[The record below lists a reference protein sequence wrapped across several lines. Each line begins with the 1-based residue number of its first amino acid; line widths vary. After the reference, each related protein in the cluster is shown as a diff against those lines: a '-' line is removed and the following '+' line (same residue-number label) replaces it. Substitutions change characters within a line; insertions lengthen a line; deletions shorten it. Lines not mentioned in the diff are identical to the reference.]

1 MTKHYKNE
9 GLMKVLVILG
19 ALVGLVTLILWLAQ
33 MENYGFVAPIITFNS
48 LEVLV
53 SRIIVFIIG
62 LVILVLTFWVGF
74 KPNDPI
80 PFHWLIFII
89 FAILLVV
96 FGAGIWA
103 CVLVLIA
110 GLIGIIEEL

>member
-19 ALVGLVTLILWLAQ
+19 ALVGLITLILRLAG
-33 MENYGFVAPIITFNS
+33 MENYGFVNPLVTFDFII
-48 LEVLV
+48 
-53 SRIIVFIIG
+53 IFIIG
-62 LVILVLTFWVGF
+62 LVIVVLTFWVGF

-80 PFHWLIFII
+80 PFHWLILII
-89 FAILLVV
+89 FAILLIV
-96 FGAGIWA
+96 FGAGIWS

>member
-9 GLMKVLVILG
+9 GLMKVLEILG
-19 ALVGLVTLILWLAQ
+19 ALVGLVTLILGLAGW
-33 MENYGFVAPIITFNS
+33 ENYGFVNPLVTFN
-48 LEVLV
+48 
-53 SRIIVFIIG
+53 RIIVFIIG
-62 LVILVLTFWVGF
+62 LVIVVLTFWVGF

-80 PFHWLIFII
+80 PFHWLILII

>member
-1 MTKHYKNE
+1 MTKKYKNE

-19 ALVGLVTLILWLAQ
+19 ALVGLITLILGLARI
-33 MENYGFVAPIITFNS
+33 ENYGFINPLLTFN
-48 LEVLV
+48 E
-53 SRIIVFIIG
+53 IIVFIIG
-62 LVILVLTFWVGF
+62 LVIVVLTFWVGF

-80 PFHWLIFII
+80 PFHWVILII

>member
-19 ALVGLVTLILWLAQ
+19 ALVGLVTLILGLAEMQ
-33 MENYGFVAPIITFNS
+33 NYMIVPPLVA
-48 LEVLV
+48 LD
-53 SRIIVFIIG
+53 RIIIFIIG
-62 LVILVLTFWVGF
+62 LVIVVLTFWVGF

-80 PFHWLIFII
+80 PFHWLILII
-89 FAILLVV
+89 FAILLIV

-110 GLIGIIEEL
+110 GLIGIVEEL

>member
-1 MTKHYKNE
+1 MTTKYKNE

-19 ALVGLVTLILWLAQ
+19 ALAWL
-33 MENYGFVAPIITFNS
+33 ENYGFVNP
-48 LEVLV
+48 LV
-53 SRIIVFIIG
+53 ALDRIIVFIIG
-62 LVILVLTFWVGF
+62 LVIVVLTFWVGF

-80 PFHWLIFII
+80 PFHWLILII

-110 GLIGIIEEL
+110 GVIGIIEEL

>member
-1 MTKHYKNE
+1 MTKKYKNE

-19 ALVGLVTLILWLAQ
+19 ALVGLITLILSIAGLG
-33 MENYGFVAPIITFNS
+33 EYGFVPP
-48 LEVLV
+48 LVVLD
-53 SRIIVFIIG
+53 RIIIFIVG
-62 LVILVLTFWVGF
+62 LVIVVITFWVGF

-80 PFHWLIFII
+80 PFHWLILII

>member
-1 MTKHYKNE
+1 MTKKYKNE

-19 ALVGLVTLILWLAQ
+19 ALVGLITLILFLAR
-33 MENYGFVAPIITFNS
+33 MENYGFIDPLIA
-48 LEVLV
+48 LD
-53 SRIIVFIIG
+53 RIIVFIIG
-62 LVILVLTFWVGF
+62 LVIVVLTFWVGF
-74 KPNDPI
+74 KPNEPI
-80 PFHWLIFII
+80 PFHWLVLII
-89 FAILLVV
+89 LAILLVV

>member
-1 MTKHYKNE
+1 MTKKYKNE
-9 GLMKVLVILG
+9 GLMKILVILG
-19 ALVGLVTLILWLAQ
+19 ALVGLITLILGLARI
-33 MENYGFVAPIITFNS
+33 ENYGFVNPLLTFN
-48 LEVLV
+48 E
-53 SRIIVFIIG
+53 IIVFIIG
-62 LVILVLTFWVGF
+62 LVIVVLTFWVGF

-80 PFHWLIFII
+80 PFHWLILII

-103 CVLVLIA
+103 CILVLIA

>member
-19 ALVGLVTLILWLAQ
+19 ALVGLITLILRLAG
-33 MENYGFVAPIITFNS
+33 MESYGFVNP
-48 LEVLV
+48 LV
-53 SRIIVFIIG
+53 ALDRIIIFIIG
-62 LVILVLTFWVGF
+62 LVIVVLTFWVGF

-80 PFHWLIFII
+80 PFHWLILII
-89 FAILLVV
+89 FAILLIV

-110 GLIGIIEEL
+110 GLIGIVEEL

>member
-1 MTKHYKNE
+1 MTKKYKNE

-19 ALVGLVTLILWLAQ
+19 ALVGLITLILGLAG
-33 MENYGFVAPIITFNS
+33 MENYGFVNPLLTFNA
-48 LEVLV
+48 
-53 SRIIVFIIG
+53 IIVFIIG
-62 LVILVLTFWVGF
+62 LVIVVLTFWVGF

-80 PFHWLIFII
+80 PFHWLVLII